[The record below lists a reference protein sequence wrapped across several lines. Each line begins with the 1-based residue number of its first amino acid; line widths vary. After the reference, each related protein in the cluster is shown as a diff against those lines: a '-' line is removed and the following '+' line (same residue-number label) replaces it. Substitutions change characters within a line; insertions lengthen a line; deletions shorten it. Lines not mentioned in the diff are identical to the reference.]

1 MLIIPAY
8 YLFPASLA
16 WVNIFSWFADLICV
30 LCMGKGR
37 ESVYCNVLDLL
48 SSLSE
53 QDIWEVQCS
62 PDTSNARRKYLF
74 IIYCL
79 LFVALLLFIIIYN
92 LSFMIIY
99 CTIKAFCQ

>member
-1 MLIIPAY
+1 MSHNWLLPHIPADFRATPYMLIIPAY

-53 QDIWEVQCS
+53 QDI
-62 PDTSNARRKYLF
+62 
-74 IIYCL
+74 
-79 LFVALLLFIIIYN
+79 
-92 LSFMIIY
+92 
-99 CTIKAFCQ
+99 